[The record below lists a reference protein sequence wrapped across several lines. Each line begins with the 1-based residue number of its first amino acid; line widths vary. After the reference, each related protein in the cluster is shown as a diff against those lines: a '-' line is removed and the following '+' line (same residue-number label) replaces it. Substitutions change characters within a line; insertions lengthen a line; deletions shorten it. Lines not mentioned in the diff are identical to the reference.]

1 MKTNIYLLITSI
13 IIAINLTG
21 CLLPYKETFVCNKGL
36 NTGNCQ
42 SVSKNYEDTFLDK
55 NTIPFTYKQKTILVE
70 ELDEQ
75 EIVSKSIFG
84 NDEILDWYQIS
95 TFNRPKLK
103 YILKTYD
110 FDESTKEKL
119 KEIINDTVK
128 QRNMSSSNDNY
139 DSQEL
144 IKYMRLRNESLN
156 EENLELKTQNK
167 EIR

>member
-1 MKTNIYLLITSI
+1 MKNNINLLIASAVISI
-13 IIAINLTG
+13 NFTG
-21 CLLPYKETFVCNKGL
+21 CILPYKETFVCNKGL

-42 SVSKNYEDTFLDK
+42 SVSKNYQDTFLDK
-55 NTIPFTYKQKTILVE
+55 NTIPFTHKQKKILVE

-75 EIVSKSIFG
+75 EIISNSVFG

-95 TFNRPKLK
+95 SFSRPKLK
-103 YILKTYD
+103 YILETYD
-110 FDESTKEKL
+110 FDESTENRL

-128 QRNMSSSNDNY
+128 QKNMSSINDTY

-144 IKYMRLRNESLN
+144 IKYMRLRNESLH
-156 EENLELKTQNK
+156 EENLELKTQYK